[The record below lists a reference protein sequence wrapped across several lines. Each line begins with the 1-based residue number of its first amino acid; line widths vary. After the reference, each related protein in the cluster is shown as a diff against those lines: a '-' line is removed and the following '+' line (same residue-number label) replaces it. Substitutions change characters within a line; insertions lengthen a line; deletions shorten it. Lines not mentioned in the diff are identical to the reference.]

1 MNSILKLTFH
11 LLLTLTLMGE
21 VFAQGPSPLPSKNST
36 LKNNDPVIISAD
48 RITQGSDNN
57 SVLALGRVKI
67 EYQKR
72 KLWADKVFINNK
84 TGVGK
89 AQGHVILL
97 SEDGSRLK
105 AKETYFN
112 LKSDYGRLYQSNAI
126 IKNKRIT
133 AKKIER
139 LSSNH
144 IKLDSATL
152 TTCKG
157 ALPAWEIEAKTIDIK
172 TGDRALFREAIFKI
186 KNFPILYLPIGYIP
200 MDTTRKSGFLIPT
213 FGWSKI
219 DGVLFDQKY
228 FWAIN
233 RWSDATLNTRRVL
246 GGWQYGTEYRYRTS
260 NTTNGTINGNIFKD
274 NITGNNLW
282 AAKMKHAQDL
292 PNKFK
297 FKGVLDLESKQS
309 LNHIVNENIQAR
321 TRRNTTS
328 YASVDKRWNNSS
340 LNILTR
346 YQESTNNKQDDVLGE
361 LPNISYKIQ
370 QTKIGDTPLYFSLDS
385 SSAWFMTD
393 LKPQKE
399 EDYFFKTSRL
409 DFSPKLML
417 PTSLAPWLSMTS
429 IIGARETFYGTGLK
443 KNGSE
448 LEKLSSFT
456 RESFNFRST
465 IQGPKFNRVFK
476 VNNSP
481 TKFKHLLEP
490 RITYNYIPNMD
501 KNDRLKIKK
510 FDSIDTIA
518 NPANSITYGF
528 GQRLL
533 KRIKTGSKE
542 HQTKQILRFNVSQTY
557 NIREATKQKQPGIDR
572 HPFSDIYF
580 DFDSRPT
587 DSLLFNTDASYSIE
601 TDSVNKFNFE
611 AGIKPI
617 KDLWLIMERRWT
629 KNGPNYILGTLDMSL
644 KPGWR
649 MQYSARYDE
658 LASTFRENQFS
669 LLYDNP
675 CKCWG
680 FAFDVI
686 DRKLNE
692 ASGRREDQTQF
703 LWTIKL
709 RGIPD
714 LGNKSKGKF
723 LHRGFEDN
731 FFPNANN

>member
-1 MNSILKLTFH
+1 MNLILKLAFH
-11 LLLTLTLMGE
+11 LLLTITLMGE
-21 VFAQGPSPLPSKNST
+21 VCAQAPASLSSRNST
-36 LKNNDPVIISAD
+36 LKNSDPVIISAD
-48 RITQGSDNN
+48 RITQGSDKN
-57 SVLALGRVKI
+57 SILALGRVKI
-67 EYQKR
+67 EYQKK
-72 KLWADKVFINNK
+72 KLWADKVIINNK

-89 AQGHVILL
+89 AQGHVVLL
-97 SEDGSRLK
+97 DVDGSRLK
-105 AKETYFN
+105 AKETYFDM
-112 LKSDYGRLYQSNAI
+112 KSEYGRLYQSNAI
-126 IKNKRIT
+126 YKNKRIT
-133 AKKIER
+133 AKKIET

-144 IKLDSATL
+144 MKLDSATL

-172 TGDRALFREAIFKI
+172 TGDRALFRDAIFKI

-200 MDTTRKSGFLIPT
+200 MDTTRKSGFLFPT

-246 GGWQYGTEYRYRTS
+246 GGWNYGTEYRYKTS

-274 NITGNNLW
+274 NITGNTLW
-282 AAKMKHAQDL
+282 AAKVRHVQDL
-292 PNKFK
+292 PNKFN

-309 LNHIVNENIQAR
+309 LNQIVNENIQVR
-321 TRRNTTS
+321 TRRNTMS

-340 LNILTR
+340 LNILAR
-346 YQESTNNKQDDVLGE
+346 YQGSTNNKQDGVLGE

-385 SSAWFMTD
+385 STAWFMTD
-393 LKPQKE
+393 LKTQKE
-399 EDYFFKTSRL
+399 EDYFFKTSRV

-417 PTSLAPWLSMTS
+417 PTAIAPWLSVTS
-429 IIGARETFYGTGLK
+429 ILGARETFYGTGLK
-443 KNGSE
+443 ENGSKF
-448 LEKLSSFT
+448 EKLSSFT
-456 RESFNFRST
+456 RESFNFRSI

-476 VNNSP
+476 LNNST
-481 TKFKHLLEP
+481 TKIKHLLEP
-490 RITYNYIPNMD
+490 RITYNYIPDMD

-510 FDSIDTIA
+510 FDRIDTIA
-518 NPANSITYGF
+518 NAANSITFGF
-528 GQRLL
+528 NQRLL
-533 KRIKTGSKE
+533 KKIKVGHHE
-542 HQTKQILRFNVSQTY
+542 HQTKQLLRFNVSQTY
-557 NIREATKQKQPGIDR
+557 NIREATKQKQPGINR
-572 HPFSDIYF
+572 HPFSDIRF
-580 DFDSRPT
+580 DLDSRPT
-587 DSLLFNTDASYSIE
+587 DSLLFNSDALYNIE
-601 TDSVNKFNFE
+601 TGSVNRFNFE

-629 KNGPNYILGTLDMSL
+629 KNESNYILGTLDMSL

-686 DRKLNE
+686 DRKLSQT
-692 ASGRREDQTQF
+692 SGERGNQTQF

-709 RGIPD
+709 RGFGN
-714 LGNKSKGKF
+714 LGSKSKGKF
-723 LHRGFEDN
+723 VHRGFE
-731 FFPNANN
+731 NAFTP